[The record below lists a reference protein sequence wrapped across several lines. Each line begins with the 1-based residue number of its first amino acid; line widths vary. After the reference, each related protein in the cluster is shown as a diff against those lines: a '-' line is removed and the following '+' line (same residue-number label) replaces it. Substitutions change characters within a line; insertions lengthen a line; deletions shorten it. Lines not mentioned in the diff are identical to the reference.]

1 MYNILQNEIK
11 NFRNIPPQRDSLS
24 SDFNDFQ
31 ECTMLS
37 RTPKTMEVAVLQ
49 FPSNKRYQEN
59 LDKLIELI
67 GLHHD
72 KQIIVAPE
80 VCLTAYDYG
89 HLETAA
95 MFSANAL
102 KTLKKEIHEQI
113 LVLTLILKEGEEFV
127 NQAVVIHRHKVVHRQ
142 NKAKLFKL
150 GDEDLYLQPGKEK
163 KIKPFEIDG
172 VKYALLIC
180 FELRFK
186 DLWKRVE
193 NADIILIPARW
204 GKLRKAQLEILSR
217 ALAVMN
223 QCYLLLSNS
232 ADRDMAKSSAI
243 IAPSGNT
250 VMDDSKE
257 AIEGTVDF
265 REIKKMRRYIVM
277 N

>member
-1 MYNILQNEIK
+1 M
-11 NFRNIPPQRDSLS
+11 F
-24 SDFNDFQ
+24 
-31 ECTMLS
+31 S
-37 RTPKTMEVAVLQ
+37 RTPKTMEAVVLQ
-49 FPSNKRYQEN
+49 FRSNKRYQEN

-80 VCLTAYDYG
+80 VCLTAYDYE

-102 KTLKKEIHEQI
+102 KTLKKEINEQI
-113 LVLTLILKEGEEFV
+113 LVLTLILKEEDEYV

-142 NKAKLFKL
+142 NKVKLFKL
-150 GDEDLYLQPGKEK
+150 GDEDLYLKPGREK

-172 VKYALLIC
+172 VNYALLIC

-186 DLWKRVE
+186 DLWKRIE
-193 NADIILIPARW
+193 GADVVLIPARW
-204 GKLRKAQLEILSR
+204 GKLRKQHLEILSR

-223 QCYLLLSNS
+223 QCYVLLSNS
-232 ADRDMAKSSAI
+232 ADSDMAKSSAI
-243 IAPSGNT
+243 IAPNGNV

-257 AIEGTVDF
+257 AVEGTVDF

-277 N
+277 D